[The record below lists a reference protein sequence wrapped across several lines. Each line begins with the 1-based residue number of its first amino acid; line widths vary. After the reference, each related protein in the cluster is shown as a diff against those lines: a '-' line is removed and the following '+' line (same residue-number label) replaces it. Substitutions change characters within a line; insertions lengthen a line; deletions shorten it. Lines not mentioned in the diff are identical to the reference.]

1 MFKFKGYNYFMVRQK
16 LISSEN
22 VLEYRGESFVSI
34 PEPSKEKYIY
44 SFNVKDTII
53 QKPVDWFTLQINWL
67 VSI

>member
-22 VLEYRGESFVSI
+22 VLKYRGESFVSI

-53 QKPVDWFTLQINWL
+53 QKPVD
-67 VSI
+67 